1 MNHPRII
8 KTGLRLAV
16 AACTTAGV
24 LVPAAAFA
32 APAAPADPDMSTK
45 LAGKTVFLDP
55 GHQGTNHSEDLN
67 RQVDNGR
74 GGTKECQTTGMTTR
88 NGIAEHTVNWNVA
101 QLVRQSLE
109 ALGAHVVLSRQDDTG
124 WGGCIDER
132 AAAANR
138 SGAAVAVSIHADGA
152 PEQDHGFHL
161 IVPQLPIP
169 DAKANQAQ
177 SGPGLAATKS
187 VRDAYVQAG
196 FTPANY
202 AGAVDGLQTRSD
214 VAGPAL
220 TEVPDVFIEMGNGAN
235 VDDAKLLETPDGQ
248 LKHAI
253 AITTGLVGYLIGV
266 APGTSLAASTPP
278 DSPAGAPQAVPAPE
292 SPAPNAAQNS
302 TSSAPPTP
310 APGAGQN
317 SLPSASDGA
326 VPGAAANSAPSVPQ
340 NPASPGATPPSAAAP
355 GSTVPQP
362 HSATDALRGA
372 PAPGDT
378 RPAAPSPATPG
389 SNPATAPDA
398 TYRTA
403 PGTYSNSDP
412 STSGVAPRTSTTP
425 GAHGQAAPGQAG
437 TGTQSKPG
445 TGSGAGELA
454 TTAMQLLLPLAKSLG
469 MDESA
474 LNSELVNL
482 AYTLVSTLLGPGK

>member
-169 DAKANQAQ
+169 DVKANQAQ

-266 APGTSLAASTPP
+266 APGTSPAASTPA

-310 APGAGQN
+310 PLARGRTRCRVRRTVPCRARRRTPLRACRRIRHRQGRRRRPPQRPVRLFRNRIRPPTPCAAPR
-317 SLPSASDGA
+317 LP
-326 VPGAAANSAPSVPQ
+326 VIPGRRHRRRRRRGRIRRPPRMRRTGPRRERIRTAIRAHPGWRRGPRPHRVHTDRPHPARPGRERR
-340 NPASPGATPPSAAAP
+340 ASPERVRGPVNSPPRRCSCCFRWRNRSAW
-355 GSTVPQP
+355 
-362 HSATDALRGA
+362 
-372 PAPGDT
+372 T
-378 RPAAPSPATPG
+378 RA
-389 SNPATAPDA
+389 
-398 TYRTA
+398 R
-403 PGTYSNSDP
+403 
-412 STSGVAPRTSTTP
+412 
-425 GAHGQAAPGQAG
+425 
-437 TGTQSKPG
+437 
-445 TGSGAGELA
+445 
-454 TTAMQLLLPLAKSLG
+454 
-469 MDESA
+469 
-474 LNSELVNL
+474 
-482 AYTLVSTLLGPGK
+482 